1 MQIPV
6 YMDCHATTPMDARV
20 VAAMLPYF
28 TEIFGNPGST
38 GHRFGEEA
46 KAALQQARQTV
57 ASVLGT
63 TERAIVFTSG
73 ATESNNLAI
82 RGVTDRKRL
91 RGKHVVSIK
100 TEHKAVLDP
109 LQRLSRQGFEVQLLT
124 PLPIGHPQAGL
135 VDLQQFE
142 DALRSDTCLVSVMLA
157 NNEVGVIQPIAEMAK
172 LCRERE
178 IVFHC
183 DATQAVGKI
192 PVDAEA
198 LGVDLL
204 SFSGHK
210 IYGPRGVG
218 GLYVRRGDAPVRLEP
233 LQLGGGQEGG
243 LRSGTVNVPGAVGL
257 AMAMTLCAE
266 ELSSEIPRLAKLRQH
281 LWEGL
286 KEQLPDTSLNGPVF
300 STSDDWGAPGTRLP
314 GNLNCA
320 FPWVDGE
327 ALMMSNRNVAVSS
340 GSACTSASPEPSHV
354 LMALGLGA
362 DLTRASLRFGLG
374 RLNTTDEVDFA
385 VGEVVATVRSLR
397 RHSSMT

>member
-20 VAAMLPYF
+20 VTAMLRYF

-142 DALRSDTCLVSVMLA
+142 ESLRGDTCLVSVMLA

-218 GLYVRRGDAPVRLEP
+218 GLYVRRGDVPVRLEP

-257 AMAMTLCAE
+257 AMALTLCAE
-266 ELSSEIPRLAKLRQH
+266 ELSSEMPRLAQLRQR
-281 LWEGL
+281 LWVGL
-286 KEQLPDTSLNGPVF
+286 KEQLPDASLNGPEF

-385 VGEVVATVRSLR
+385 VREVASTVRSLR
-397 RHSSMT
+397 QHSSMT